1 MSSHIKNPLA
11 LYIGLRYS
19 GAYGN
24 NKFASFVSIMSMI
37 GVCLGVAALIVV
49 ASVMNG
55 LEDNMK
61 GRVLSVIP
69 HAIVTSDT
77 GFITPDDSIVRE
89 IKQIPYVKS
98 VSPVIDLNAII
109 QSQKKLSA
117 VNLIAIDAADYPKGD
132 LLASSLE
139 NGQLDS
145 LAMTPYGIILG
156 CTGT

>member
-98 VSPVIDLNAII
+98 GSPVIDLNAII

-117 VNLIAIDAADYPKGD
+117 VNLIAIDAADYPKGED
-132 LLASSLE
+132 GRAHV
-139 NGQLDS
+139 
-145 LAMTPYGIILG
+145 
-156 CTGT
+156 

>member
-1 MSSHIKNPLA
+1 MSSRIKNPLA

-61 GRVLSVIP
+61 GRVLAVIP
-69 HAIVTSDT
+69 HAIVTTDT
-77 GFITPDDSIVRE
+77 GFTEPDNSIVSDL
-89 IKQIPYVKS
+89 KNFTYVKS
-98 VSPVIDLNAII
+98 VAPVIDVNAII
-109 QSQKKLSA
+109 QSQKKLK
-117 VNLIAIDAADYPKGD
+117 V
-132 LLASSLE
+132 
-139 NGQLDS
+139 
-145 LAMTPYGIILG
+145 
-156 CTGT
+156 